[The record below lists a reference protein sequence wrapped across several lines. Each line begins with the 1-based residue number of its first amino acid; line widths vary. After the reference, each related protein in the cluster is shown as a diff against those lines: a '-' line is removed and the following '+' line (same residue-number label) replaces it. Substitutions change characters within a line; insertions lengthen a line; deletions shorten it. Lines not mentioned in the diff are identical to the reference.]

1 MKNDAGNKISSLCLA
16 LVPAVIAAFTL
27 SCGPKNSVEDNET
40 PTGPNNN
47 GNSRSRL
54 TGGTANGTT
63 GAVSYCRVPLDM
75 GTIVDPRRSGLTQT
89 VLTTQIDN
97 RCAAYQEVR
106 LSVRAKQR
114 ITLTGK
120 FVCRSGVQFN
130 EQICTGMTQD
140 VLNTQKNAVVIPVIA
155 DESWRP
161 TDVEASV
168 EFL

>member
-1 MKNDAGNKISSLCLA
+1 MKNEAGKRISVARLA
-16 LVPAVIAAFTL
+16 LLPATIATFVL
-27 SCGPKNSVEDNET
+27 SCGPKDSVEDNET
-40 PTGPNNN
+40 PTGQNNN

-54 TGGTANGTT
+54 TGGNGNGSTS
-63 GAVSYCRVPLDM
+63 GVSYCRVPLDM
-75 GTIVDPRRSGLTQT
+75 GTVVDPRRSGLTQT

-97 RCAAYQEVR
+97 RCTAYQEVR
-106 LSVRAKQR
+106 LSIRAKQR
-114 ITLTGK
+114 LTLSGK

-130 EQICTGMTQD
+130 EQVCTGMTQD

-161 TDVEASV
+161 TDVEATV

>member
-1 MKNDAGNKISSLCLA
+1 
-16 LVPAVIAAFTL
+16 
-27 SCGPKNSVEDNET
+27 
-40 PTGPNNN
+40 
-47 GNSRSRL
+47 
-54 TGGTANGTT
+54 
-63 GAVSYCRVPLDM
+63 M